1 MRFYFLRYISFAS
14 LLALVLLLTFFSNL
28 NSHVIIS
35 AAVIMLFLMI
45 FTYIFKIE
53 GSSSLKVSVILS
65 VFIFL
70 PLFIL
75 VYLGIF
81 DVFPGLFGFLAL
93 IIVAL
98 VGLYSIVTIIRLDY
112 VELKWDDG

>member
-1 MRFYFLRYISFAS
+1 
-14 LLALVLLLTFFSNL
+14 
-28 NSHVIIS
+28 
-35 AAVIMLFLMI
+35 
-45 FTYIFKIE
+45 
-53 GSSSLKVSVILS
+53 
-65 VFIFL
+65 
-70 PLFIL
+70 LFIL

-98 VGLYSIVTIIRLDY
+98 VGLYSIVTIVRLDY